1 MNSGGE
7 TESKEEQGA
16 GQSES
21 TDQKEAGLGESY
33 QTGSAQDSQQ
43 NQQKVRY
50 CEGKK
55 TLPLK
60 QTLALNISTGIL
72 IRHSTSAK
80 CTLNIIKYI
89 KRNRNSD
96 PFSGPAVHFP
106 PS

>member
-55 TLPLK
+55 TL
-60 QTLALNISTGIL
+60 ALNISTGIL